1 MKTSHRWWISGAL
14 AAAVTLAMGAGAV
27 MAQTPPGTATPDAS
41 ETPQA
46 STTPDASTPEAQ
58 ITPAQPGDRMRGGAG
73 CGLKGVALTELAEFF
88 GTDEATLRTE
98 LQAEGAT
105 LGAVAAAHGQ
115 SRDALIAFL
124 TQQFQAHLD
133 QKVAAGDLTAEQAAD
148 RIAQFAENIDETVDA
163 TGGARFGR
171 HSGMR
176 GGIPGDVPGDDVR
189 PTSRSSS

>member
-1 MKTSHRWWISGAL
+1 
-14 AAAVTLAMGAGAV
+14 
-27 MAQTPPGTATPDAS
+27 
-41 ETPQA
+41 
-46 STTPDASTPEAQ
+46 
-58 ITPAQPGDRMRGGAG
+58 MRDGAG
-73 CGLKGVALTELAEFF
+73 CGLKGVALTELAGFL

-105 LGAVAAAHGQ
+105 LAAVAAAHGQ

-148 RIAQFAENIDETVDA
+148 RIAQFAENIDEMVHA